1 MFTYFYTF
9 ASCMSQR
16 LLPIVVF
23 LFSLSAFSQL
33 DNSSLFYNSQED
45 SSRDKGA
52 YVKIQNLN
60 YLKNNEYYN
69 AIADGYTLFGIQLN
83 PQIGYQISKNL
94 SIEGGIFLNKD
105 FGNND
110 FTIVSPSFSLRYLKK
125 DFKMVFG
132 NIDGSLNHNLIEPV
146 YNFEKVMTNRLESGA
161 QFVFTKKYFDLD
173 TWVDW
178 QKATYAFTNIQERIW
193 AGMSANFLKLNN
205 EKFEFSIP
213 LQGTVYHIGGQ
224 IDTIEAGLTINTT
237 YNTGLLLKYK
247 VKSKQIQSVFADV
260 RYVVRT
266 NTFSDSSIYKSTG
279 DGLMAN
285 LGFTT
290 PRSLNV
296 MFSYWFGNNFY
307 TDMGGY
313 LYQSKS
319 STVAYSSYYYERYR
333 SLLIMRIA
341 KKIKLADQALLT
353 LRAEPHYDFLK
364 NIFEFSFGFY
374 INFDKKLWLSK

>member
-1 MFTYFYTF
+1 MQLKTYGIFIF
-9 ASCMSQR
+9 IFCFCG
-16 LLPIVVF
+16 V
-23 LFSLSAFSQL
+23 AFSQL
-33 DNSSLFYNSQED
+33 DNSSLFYNSVED
-45 SSRDKGA
+45 SSREKAA

-60 YLKNNEYYN
+60 FLKNNEYYN
-69 AIADGYTLFGIQLN
+69 GIADGYTMFGVQFN

-110 FTIVSPSFSLRYLKK
+110 FTTVAPSFSLRYLKK

-161 QFVFTKKYFDLD
+161 QFVITKKYFDID

-178 QKATYAFTNIQERIW
+178 QKATYAFTNVQERIW
-193 AGMSANFLKLNN
+193 AGASANVLKLKN

-237 YNTGLLLKYK
+237 YNTGFLLKYK
-247 VKSKQIQSVFADV
+247 VNSARIQHVFADL
-260 RYVVRT
+260 RYVART
-266 NTFSDSSIYKSTG
+266 NMFSDSVVHKSTG
-279 DGLMAN
+279 DGFMAN
-285 LGFTT
+285 LGFVT
-290 PRSLNV
+290 PRSWNIML
-296 MFSYWFGNNFY
+296 SYWFGNNFY

-313 LYQSKS
+313 LYSSKS

-333 SLLIMRIA
+333 SLLIARIT
-341 KKIKLADQALLT
+341 KKINLADQATLS

-374 INFDKKLWLSK
+374 INFDKKLWLIK